1 MKFRQWSNFL
11 SVSICEYDSS
21 FLISPYRLPEWV
33 RRGMLEILAKYQG
46 PDMEENTG
54 GAPTGEK
61 FFLRP
66 QWYCDQSTFFVFSIP
81 KREVMEGGMIS
92 LSIRIYPAH
101 LKSSNNWVHS
111 LSIKAIV
118 RWCVSNK
125 KILIP
130 PLWAPN
136 HSYLQV
142 MKPPS
147 TGERLQ
153 DLSFEICLVPPNDS
167 DNKEKT

>member
-1 MKFRQWSNFL
+1 MIQFSFSIHMRVRFIFSNKSLPFAWM
-11 SVSICEYDSS
+11 SKERDAGDSCKVPRTRYGREHRGCS
-21 FLISPYRLPEWV
+21 YR
-33 RRGMLEILAKYQG
+33 GK
-46 PDMEENTG
+46 
-54 GAPTGEK
+54 K
-61 FFLRP
+61 FLRP
-66 QWYCDQSTFFVFSIP
+66 QWYCYQSTFFVFSIP
-81 KREVMEGGMIS
+81 KREAMEGGMIS
-92 LSIRIYPAH
+92 LSTRIYPAH